1 MISGTTQVLG
11 VIGHPIEHTSS
22 PAMHNAALQA
32 LGLDAVYVAFH
43 VQPDGLIPYILDG
56 TTAILVCFDK
66 FEVRKMVS
74 LGMRIIELLG
84 DTAGILGRVIDD
96 GVIITRI

>member
-43 VQPDGLIPYILDG
+43 VQPDGLQQV
-56 TTAILVCFDK
+56 VCN
-66 FEVRKMVS
+66 
-74 LGMRIIELLG
+74 LN
-84 DTAGILGRVIDD
+84 ILGFISPETLTV
-96 GVIITRI
+96 GLNNF